1 MRNLTSFSQIDDAHI
16 NAKIIHSIM
25 IYLPPPQSAAKLHG
39 WNEKKENKF
48 YVMVID
54 TKIQEELS
62 KIPGVTLLSLGT
74 IIVD

>member
-39 WNEKKENKF
+39 WNEKKKKINFMLWSSIQKF
-48 YVMVID
+48 
-54 TKIQEELS
+54 K
-62 KIPGVTLLSLGT
+62 KN
-74 IIVD
+74 